1 VTGEVPGGRLWAG
14 ELGLDAFGT
23 ACGLAVVA
31 GALSVIAPTFDV
43 LTATLVALALAGW
56 ASVHRRGAGRSRSL
70 TGSFGVYAVP
80 FALLGAAAVVFLDP
94 PAPLGSW
101 RAFPLGLGVMPL
113 WAAERSRSSSGGR
126 PRRRP

>member
-1 VTGEVPGGRLWAG
+1 MTGDHLSAG

-56 ASVHRRGAGRSRSL
+56 ASVHRREAGRPRPL
-70 TGSFGVYAVP
+70 TASFEVYAVP
-80 FALLGAAAVVFLDP
+80 FALLGGAAVVFLDP
-94 PAPLGSW
+94 PGPVVPW
-101 RAFPLGLGVMPL
+101 RALLLGLGVVPL
-113 WAAERSRSSSGGR
+113 WTAERLRPGSSGR
-126 PRRRP
+126 PRRGP